1 MTTSCV
7 ASFPDRT
14 ISRIDSF
21 ISTEKSFKVT
31 NREVQFVRLTTRLP
45 PLKEMNRDL
54 PPWMDGCPLII
65 KSQRYFP
72 RQWITPEHW
81 RLYLLG
87 KPIFTGYVGFQEG
100 IWYRDFY
107 GFHSERV
114 EGETI
119 HRHLPPPALIDI
131 KRHTCR
137 DWVVS
142 GTHMAAISC
151 IQTSAM
157 SCCNQPARSKVTG
170 PTGWWWPSS
179 HTIQHKNTGDILKFL
194 KQPMSSEVRPRSK
207 VGRHAVVLGRLALS
221 TQGKGYGNLWLWS
234 LLCQHCHS
242 WLSGGFRVTS
252 AQWCKCPAS
261 RLVQAQISYIY
272 LNQVQCSLI
281 LVVPKK
287 HWQNTRSSTS
297 CWTLTSPLQG

>member
-119 HRHLPPPALIDI
+119 HRHLHLQHLLTSSVIHAGIGWY
-131 KRHTCR
+131 RGHTWLQFLASR
-137 DWVVS
+137 QVQWA
-142 GTHMAAISC
+142 AAISL
-151 IQTSAM
+151 
-157 SCCNQPARSKVTG
+157 RG
-170 PTGWWWPSS
+170 P
-179 HTIQHKNTGDILKFL
+179 
-194 KQPMSSEVRPRSK
+194 R
-207 VGRHAVVLGRLALS
+207 
-221 TQGKGYGNLWLWS
+221 
-234 LLCQHCHS
+234 
-242 WLSGGFRVTS
+242 
-252 AQWCKCPAS
+252 
-261 RLVQAQISYIY
+261 
-272 LNQVQCSLI
+272 
-281 LVVPKK
+281 
-287 HWQNTRSSTS
+287 
-297 CWTLTSPLQG
+297 